1 MNELEMDGLVVD
13 YDGKRNVVMYHG
25 LKEYPIGGMAA
36 EYANLHPTEIKD
48 VLLAYENKDKNPKE
62 GNYMAEFFPW
72 FVDQLEDKFGT
83 VTAIMV
89 TFDFLSFAA
98 NFVKASEEEWNEIV
112 LTERSSGMDEIKKF
126 IFQDTS
132 YTDFGSETIEQLLLT
147 CYYWYADSF
156 VAFRHSFDILVATEE
171 HSEEQIDAFGRFFGD
186 NIGFQ
191 HIDYKIACYDGK
203 FTSLYTIKS
212 SMSLILFEAAHAM
225 DSGTVFVK
233 CANCGKFFVPE
244 GRSDA
249 IYCSNPSPQNPRK
262 ICKEIGAQVT
272 RANKEKNDIVTKEYR
287 KVYMKYKMITT
298 RHPEDREGKKT
309 FVRLTEEVK
318 EWRRKLADGI
328 VTVDD
333 FLEWL
338 GMF

>member
-112 LTERSSGMDEIKKF
+112 LTERSS
-126 IFQDTS
+126 T
-132 YTDFGSETIEQLLLT
+132 
-147 CYYWYADSF
+147 A
-156 VAFRHSFDILVATEE
+156 
-171 HSEEQIDAFGRFFGD
+171 
-186 NIGFQ
+186 
-191 HIDYKIACYDGK
+191 
-203 FTSLYTIKS
+203 
-212 SMSLILFEAAHAM
+212 
-225 DSGTVFVK
+225 SG
-233 CANCGKFFVPE
+233 
-244 GRSDA
+244 
-249 IYCSNPSPQNPRK
+249 
-262 ICKEIGAQVT
+262 
-272 RANKEKNDIVTKEYR
+272 
-287 KVYMKYKMITT
+287 
-298 RHPEDREGKKT
+298 
-309 FVRLTEEVK
+309 
-318 EWRRKLADGI
+318 
-328 VTVDD
+328 
-333 FLEWL
+333 
-338 GMF
+338 